1 MKTIIFS
8 LVVLFTLS
16 CTNNNDKNDFEP
28 QTITP
33 VLIGKGH
40 LPSNNVLYTK
50 QNIVITTNSEWQA
63 LLTNFNSIRSNTT
76 ATFTET
82 NVEFDKYTIIVVI
95 DNRNSSSTIDITNII
110 ENNNNIAVTIQNL
123 QLGIT
128 ADIASPFHIVKIP
141 KSSKRIVF
149 K

>member
-1 MKTIIFS
+1 MKTMIFS
-8 LVVLFTLS
+8 LILLFTLS
-16 CTNNNDKNDFEP
+16 CTNNDEFEP

-33 VLIGKGH
+33 VMIGKGH
-40 LPSNNVLYTK
+40 LPSNNALYIK
-50 QNIVITTNSEWQA
+50 QNIVINTNSDWQA
-63 LLTNFNSIRSNTT
+63 LLTNFNSIRNNTT

-95 DNRNSSSTIDITNII
+95 DNRNSSSTIDITNIT